1 MFSLRS
7 VCACVRCVSVSDWPE
22 NLSVSGSPRK
32 IFFSSPSQ
40 TIAHK
45 FSIWTPFGVL
55 NFIYK
60 FVSCVTH
67 ITSNFLFGSWFANSL
82 THAKVALSAQEINSA
97 LRLRRLE
104 FRVEHSD
111 VVFCNISHTQ

>member
-1 MFSLRS
+1 MP
-7 VCACVRCVSVSDWPE
+7 VCVVSVFRIGQKTLVLAE
-22 NLSVSGSPRK
+22 ALAN
-32 IFFSSPSQ
+32 FFSSPSQ